1 MSCGILG
8 ADESSDAFD
17 RVVDE
22 MAKPKLEKRVVAADG
37 FKEAFGKEWGC
48 NLISIIFLVFVI

>member
-1 MSCGILG
+1 MSCGILC

-22 MAKPKLEKRVVAADG
+22 MAKPKLEK
-37 FKEAFGKEWGC
+37 E
-48 NLISIIFLVFVI
+48 